1 MITDNPRK
9 SWTRPLLAGV
19 AAVTVC
25 ILVARLSVRIDLTD
39 ERLYTLTEGSASI
52 IAKMERP
59 VALKLFF
66 SESSADVPMTFK
78 TYAARVTDLLKE
90 YAKAGKGKI
99 VVETFDP
106 KPDSEQEEWAR
117 KYGIRAHHVNPLGHP
132 VFFGI
137 VAVSG
142 KNEAVLPQLS
152 PQTEDSLEYD
162 ITRLLVRVRW
172 PDRPVVGV
180 MSSLPDILMPPD
192 RESLR
197 RNERPKSWVVIDEL
211 RKDYTVVG
219 VPTDAESIDP
229 EVKALVLVHARGLSE
244 RTLFAIDQFLLKGG
258 RLIACV
264 DPACLAE
271 FKAKQENG
279 AAKPPKPGDDIASSL
294 GKLFDAWGV
303 RFDSRRI
310 VTDLAAATRVNVG
323 NGKSESSPAFLTF
336 RRQNMN
342 SGELIVSRLKNV
354 MFPFAGEFGWSGKS
368 GLKFTPLVTS
378 SEGESG
384 TSPSMNHLFG
394 VGNGRVVTDRSS
406 HVVAARLSGKF
417 KTAFPSGP
425 DWKTGSS
432 NEPPAVIKSGEG
444 QVVLFADA
452 DFIANDSCIQV
463 QESKSGPVIRPV
475 NDNLA
480 LFANAVEQLTGHE
493 ELIGLAVH
501 GSSHRPFEVVDR
513 LEAEAMGKWQ
523 QKKARLEI
531 ELAATQQRLLA
542 LQRMKSEDDEMS
554 ILSSEQMAEIAKFR
568 KSQEKTR
575 RDLKGVRRELTADID
590 RLGRILKAVN
600 VAAMPLIVTLLGCV
614 YGLLRRRMVRLAR
627 KGRR

>member
-1 MITDNPRK
+1 MIEIARK
-9 SWTRPLLAGV
+9 AWVRPVV
-19 AAVTVC
+19 AVVTATTVC
-25 ILVARLSVRIDLTD
+25 ILLAKLSVRIDLTG
-39 ERLYTLTEGSASI
+39 ERIYTLTDSSASI
-52 IAKMERP
+52 IGKMDGP

-66 SESSADVPMTFK
+66 SESSADVPMSFK

-90 YAKAGKGKI
+90 YAKEGKGKI

-117 KYGIRAHHVNPLGHP
+117 KYGIRANHINPLGHP
-132 VFFGI
+132 MFFGI
-137 VAVSG
+137 VAVCG
-142 KNEAVLPQLS
+142 TNEAVLPQLS
-152 PQTEDSLEYD
+152 PQTEPSLEYD
-162 ITRLLVRVRW
+162 ITRLLVRVTW

-180 MSSLPDILMPPD
+180 MSSLTDILASPD
-192 RESLR
+192 PEALR
-197 RNERPKSWVVIDEL
+197 RNERPKSWVAIDEL
-211 RKDYTVVG
+211 RKNYTVVG
-219 VPTDAESIDP
+219 VPLDAEAIDP
-229 EVKALVLVHARGLSE
+229 EIKALVLVHARGLSN

-271 FKAKQENG
+271 FKAAQERG
-279 AAKPPKPGDDIASSL
+279 AAKPPKPGDDISSGL

-323 NGKSESSPAFLTF
+323 GGKSESSPAFLTF
-336 RRQNMN
+336 RRKNMN
-342 SGELIVSRLKNV
+342 PGELIVSRLKNV
-354 MFPFAGEFGWSGKS
+354 MFPFAGEIGWGGKS
-368 GLKFTPLVTS
+368 GLKFNALVTS

-384 TSPSMNHLFG
+384 TSLAMNHLFG
-394 VGNGRVVTDRSS
+394 IGNGRVVTDRSS

-417 KTAFPSGP
+417 TTAFPNGP
-425 DWKTGSS
+425 DWKSGSS

-444 QVVLFADA
+444 QVVLFGDA

-493 ELIGLAVH
+493 ELIGLSVH

-523 QKKARLEI
+523 QKKARLEV
-531 ELAATQQRLLA
+531 ELAVMQQRLLA
-542 LQRMKSEDDEMS
+542 LQRMKSEDDEMA
-554 ILSSEQMAEIAKFR
+554 ILSSEQVAEIAKFR

-575 RDLKGVRRELTADID
+575 KDLKGVRRELTADID
-590 RLGRILKAVN
+590 RLGRILKVTN
-600 VAAMPLIVTLLGCV
+600 IAAMPLAVATLGCV
-614 YGLLRRRMVRLAR
+614 YGLLRRRKMRLAR
-627 KGRR
+627 KGRK